1 MIKLI
6 FVAVLIFFMLW
17 LSVNINRS
25 YRKDRQTKE
34 AFLDRETQANATR
47 KQSLDELDYI
57 TIPLDK
63 LPFCNENNND
73 FSEYEDK
80 IKLLSSKNIVNFTGK
95 SNTDLK
101 LEYGAANLNLLS
113 EYDRNYTE
121 LVRTLYLWGKVL
133 YDNNKISEAKQV
145 LEYAVSINC
154 DISQIYFILADIYVE
169 CHETG
174 SIYNL
179 IKKANG
185 LNSLLKNSI
194 VNKLNEILA
203 QSGHAPE

>member
-47 KQSLDELDYI
+47 KQFLDELDYI

-80 IKLLSSKNIVNFTGK
+80 IKLLSSKNIVNFTGM

-121 LVRTLYLWGKVL
+121 LVEPFICGEKSCTTIIKSV
-133 YDNNKISEAKQV
+133 KQ
-145 LEYAVSINC
+145 NR
-154 DISQIYFILADIYVE
+154 F
-169 CHETG
+169 
-174 SIYNL
+174 
-179 IKKANG
+179 
-185 LNSLLKNSI
+185 LNM
-194 VNKLNEILA
+194 
-203 QSGHAPE
+203 QFQ